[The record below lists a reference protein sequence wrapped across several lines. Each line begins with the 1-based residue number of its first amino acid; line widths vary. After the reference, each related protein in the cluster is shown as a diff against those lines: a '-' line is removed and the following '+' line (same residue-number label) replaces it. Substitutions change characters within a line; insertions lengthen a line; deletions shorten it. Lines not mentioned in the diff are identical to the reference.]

1 MDKYI
6 FLDNVSHIKVYKKG
20 EFAVKT
26 VDNFWIC
33 SIFKKPIK
41 TKWWKKPTYE
51 IMHNVVTVM
60 DYDNGAR
67 EHYYCNIDDFTHDK
81 FYIDNYR
88 FKNKPFIEIITNSKD
103 STTHIFETD
112 EEMNLFLKPIIEKF
126 PYISLKIK
134 TK

>member
-20 EFAVKT
+20 EIAVKT
-26 VDNFWIC
+26 VDNFWINYTYR
-33 SIFKKPIK
+33 KPIK

-51 IMHNVVTVM
+51 IIHNVVTVM
-60 DYDNGAR
+60 KYGG
-67 EHYYCNIDDFTHDK
+67 EWKEYYYCGIDNFTHDK
-81 FYIDNYR
+81 FYIDNYM

-126 PYISLKIK
+126 PYISFKIK